1 MLDTFSKEL
10 YVHQCIF
17 LHALGKS
24 GLFLRVR
31 RTSQHFFSA
40 GGGGGTL
47 KWNGLKKVDK
57 RNLNLHVG
65 AHMP

>member
-1 MLDTFSKEL
+1 MASSRKSRNFVKVFDMLDTFSKEL

-17 LHALGKS
+17 LHALEKS

-40 GGGGGTL
+40 GGGGDI
-47 KWNGLKKVDK
+47 KMEW
-57 RNLNLHVG
+57 
-65 AHMP
+65 P